1 MATEKLSSKSPTT
14 NIKCSFDQDDAV
26 TLHVGHDEHAILTHG
41 NFISRRSDFF
51 KAALK
56 KEWTEGQTRIIK
68 LPDEEPQV
76 VTHYLSY
83 TYSKCLP
90 TDIFTTDFLGTFPD
104 ESDEYYQLLAE
115 LYVLGERLLDETIR
129 GALIKEILRLAKLKD
144 KESKHYYAKGEA
156 VNIIYRG
163 TTAGSPARHL
173 MVNFHV
179 VNGTTKWFDS
189 SCEAGFVLDVL
200 QSMYTKFD
208 MYSGGNAINQL
219 RSVSLEPSEY
229 LW

>member
-1 MATEKLSSKSPTT
+1 MATEKLPSKSPTT
-14 NIKCSFDQDDAV
+14 NVNCTFDQDDAV
-26 TLHVGHDEHAILTHG
+26 TLHVGPEEHAILAHG

-56 KEWTEGQTRIIK
+56 KEWAEGQTRIIK
-68 LPDEEPQV
+68 LPDEDHQV

-90 TDIFTTDFLGTFPD
+90 TDIFTTDFMGTFPD

-129 GALIKEILRLAKLKD
+129 GALIKEILRLTKLTD
-144 KESKHYYAKGEA
+144 KESKHYYPKGEA

-163 TTAGSPARHL
+163 TTAASPARRL

-179 VNGTTKWFDS
+179 AYGITKSFDPT
-189 SCEAGFVLDVL
+189 CEAGFVLDVVQHL
-200 QSMYTKFD
+200 YNRMPSC
-208 MYSGGNAINQL
+208 S
-219 RSVSLEPSEY
+219 SVSTLRESQLDASDY
-229 LW
+229 LS